1 MTAKKPEIVRDLQ
14 TRFGSI
20 YGLEEAQAVMA
31 VLARDAPT
39 AGPEVAA
46 FQQEF
51 AAYIGVKHALAV
63 TNGTAALEMALTA
76 LGIGP
81 GDEVITTPMTW
92 VATANAIVTRGATV
106 VFADVDPRT
115 LNLDPQ
121 AAAKK
126 ITPRTRAI
134 LPVHLYGQCA
144 DMDGFMTLADKHGPS
159 ASSGQALAIVE
170 DAAHV
175 PGGEYK
181 GRKAGRLGHIACFSF
196 HEQKNMSTLGEG
208 GMVTTDDDAL
218 AERVA
223 LYRSHCCRVFGGSLK
238 YLPIDETKV
247 ARDERFWWQE
257 FDDAGYNVRMTD
269 MQAAVG
275 RVQLRKLDGL
285 NARRIAN
292 ARYLSAR
299 LAGVKGVTPPYVA
312 PEVKHVFHLYLLLVD
327 EQAFGMG
334 KTELMRRLL
343 HEHGIKAGTHYIPV
357 NWTTAYRKRG
367 HGRGEC
373 PVAEAAFER
382 LVTLPIHP
390 RLTEDDLDYMADA
403 IAGLGR
409 SR

>member
-1 MTAKKPEIVRDLQ
+1 MTDKKPEVVRDLQ
-14 TRFGSI
+14 TRFGSV
-20 YGLEEAQAVMA
+20 YGLEEAQAIMS
-31 VLARDAPT
+31 VLGRDAPT

-46 FQQEF
+46 FQREF

-106 VFADVDPRT
+106 VLADVDPRT
-115 LNLDPQ
+115 LNLDPD

-126 ITPRTRAI
+126 ITPRTKAI

-144 DMDGFMTLADKHGPS
+144 DMDAFTALAHKHG
-159 ASSGQALAIVE
+159 LAIVE

-181 GRKAGRLGHIACFSF
+181 GRKAGSLGHIGCFSF

-223 LYRSHCCRVFGGSLK
+223 LYRSHCARDFGGSLK
-238 YLPIDETKV
+238 YLPIDETKHP
-247 ARDERFWWQE
+247 RDERFWWQE

-275 RVQLRKLDGL
+275 RVQLRKLDEL

-292 ARYLSAR
+292 AQHLTAR
-299 LAGVKGVTPPYVA
+299 LADIKGVTPPYVA
-312 PEVKHVFHLYLLLVD
+312 PDVKHVFHLYLVLID
-327 EQAFGMG
+327 PGTFGMG

-357 NWTTAYRKRG
+357 NWTMAYRKRG
-367 HGRGEC
+367 HREGEC

-382 LVTLPIHP
+382 LITLPIHP
-390 RLTEDDLDYMADA
+390 RLTEADQDYMADA
-403 IAGLGR
+403 IASLHH
-409 SR
+409 

>member
-1 MTAKKPEIVRDLQ
+1 MPDNKPEVVRDLQ

-20 YGLEEAQAVMA
+20 YGLEEAQAIMG
-31 VLARDAPT
+31 VLGRDAPT

-46 FQQEF
+46 FQREF

-106 VFADVDPRT
+106 VLADVDPRT
-115 LNLDPQ
+115 LNLDPD
-121 AAAKK
+121 AAANK
-126 ITPRTRAI
+126 ITPRTKAI
-134 LPVHLYGQCA
+134 IPVHLYGQCA
-144 DMDGFMTLADKHGPS
+144 DMDAFMALAHKHG
-159 ASSGQALAIVE
+159 LAIVE

-181 GRKAGRLGHIACFSF
+181 GRKAGALGHIGCFSF

-223 LYRSHCCRVFGGSLK
+223 LYRSHCARVFGGSLK
-238 YLPIDETKV
+238 YLPIDETKHP
-247 ARDERFWWQE
+247 RDERFWWQE

-275 RVQLRKLDGL
+275 RVQLRKLDEL

-292 ARYLSAR
+292 AQHLTAR
-299 LAGVKGVTPPYVA
+299 LADIKGVTPPYVA
-312 PEVKHVFHLYLLLVD
+312 PDVKHVFHLYLVLID
-327 EQAFGMG
+327 PGTFGMG

-343 HEHGIKAGTHYIPV
+343 HEHGIKAGTHYIPI

-367 HGRGEC
+367 HREGEC

-382 LVTLPIHP
+382 LITLPIHP
-390 RLTEDDLDYMADA
+390 RLTEADQDYMADA
-403 IAGLGR
+403 IASLHR
-409 SR
+409 

>member
-1 MTAKKPEIVRDLQ
+1 MAEKKPEIVRDLQ
-14 TRFGSI
+14 TRFGTA

-46 FQQEF
+46 FEREF
-51 AAYIGVKHALAV
+51 ADYVGVKHALAV

-76 LGIGP
+76 LGVGA
-81 GDEVITTPMTW
+81 GDEVITTPLTW
-92 VATANAIVTRGATV
+92 VATANAIVTRGATAI
-106 VFADVDPRT
+106 FADVDPRT
-115 LNLDPQ
+115 LNLDPV
-121 AAAKK
+121 AAAAR
-126 ITPRTRAI
+126 ITPRTKAI
-134 LPVHLYGQCA
+134 IPVHLYGQCA
-144 DMDGFMTLADKHGPS
+144 DMDAFMALADKHG
-159 ASSGQALAIVE
+159 LAIVE

-175 PGGEYK
+175 PGAEYK
-181 GRKAGRLGHIACFSF
+181 GRKAGGLGHIACFSF

-208 GMVTTDDDAL
+208 GMVTTNDDAL

-223 LYRSHCCRVFGGSLK
+223 LYRSHCARVFGGSLK

-247 ARDERFWWQE
+247 RRDERFWWQE

-275 RVQLRKLDGL
+275 RAQLRKLDAL

-292 ARYLSAR
+292 AHYLSAR
-299 LAGVKGVTPPYVA
+299 LERVPGVTTPHADPD
-312 PEVKHVFHLYLLLVD
+312 VKHVFHLYLLLVD
-327 EQAFGMG
+327 AERFGMG

-343 HEHGIKAGTHYIPV
+343 HEHGIKAGTHYIPL
-357 NWTTAYRKRG
+357 NWTTAYRRRG
-367 HGRGEC
+367 HRPGEC

-390 RLTEDDLDYMADA
+390 RLSEEDLDYMADA
-403 IAGLGR
+403 VGALAHPR
-409 SR
+409 

>member
-1 MTAKKPEIVRDLQ
+1 MTDRRPEIVRDLQ

-20 YGLEEAQAVMA
+20 YDLEEANAVID
-31 VLARDAPT
+31 VLSRDAPT

-46 FQQEF
+46 FQREF
-51 AAYIGVKHALAV
+51 ADYIGVKHALAV

-92 VATANAIVTRGATV
+92 VATANAIVTRAATAV
-106 VFADVDPRT
+106 LADVDPRT
-115 LNLDPQ
+115 LNLDPK

-126 ITPRTRAI
+126 ITPKTKAI

-144 DMDGFMTLADKHGPS
+144 DMDAFAALADKHGI
-159 ASSGQALAIVE
+159 AIVE

-181 GRKAGRLGHIACFSF
+181 GRKAGGLGHIGCFSF

-208 GMVTTDDDAL
+208 GMVTTNDDAL

-223 LYRSHCCRVFGGSLK
+223 LYRSHCARVFGGSLK
-238 YLPIDETKV
+238 YLPIDETKTP
-247 ARDERFWWQE
+247 RDGRFWWQE

-275 RVQLRKLDGL
+275 RIQLRKLDEL

-292 ARYLSAR
+292 ARYLTEH
-299 LAGVKGVTPPYVA
+299 LDGTPGLTPPYVS
-312 PEVKHVFHLYLLLVD
+312 PDVKHVFHLYLVLID
-327 EQAFGMG
+327 EREFGMG
-334 KTELMRRLL
+334 KTEVMRRLL
-343 HEHGIKAGTHYIPV
+343 HEHGIKAGTHYIPI
-357 NWTTAYRKRG
+357 NWTAAYRRRG
-367 HGRGEC
+367 HDRGEC

-382 LVTLPIHP
+382 LITLPIHP
-390 RLTEDDLDYMADA
+390 RLTEDDLDYMINA
-403 IAGLGR
+403 ITSLR
-409 SR
+409 H

>member
-1 MTAKKPEIVRDLQ
+1 MSEKKTEIVRDLQ

-20 YGLEEAQAVMA
+20 YGLEEAQAIMA
-31 VLARDAPT
+31 VLSRDAPT

-46 FQQEF
+46 FQREF
-51 AAYIGVKHALAV
+51 AAYVGTEHALAV

-106 VFADVDPRT
+106 IFADVEPRT
-115 LNLDPQ
+115 LNLDPE
-121 AAAKK
+121 AAATK
-126 ITPRTRAI
+126 ITPRTKAI

-144 DMDGFMTLADKHGPS
+144 EMDGFTALAEKHG
-159 ASSGQALAIVE
+159 LAIVE

-175 PGGEYK
+175 PGGEHQ
-181 GRKAGRLGHIACFSF
+181 GRKAGGLGRIACFSF

-208 GMVTTDDDAL
+208 GMVTTNHDAL

-223 LYRSHCCRVFGGSLK
+223 LYRSHCARVFGGSLK

-247 ARDERFWWQE
+247 PRDERFWWQE
-257 FDDAGYNVRMTD
+257 FDDAGFNVRMTD

-275 RVQLRKLDGL
+275 RVQLKKLDSL
-285 NARRIAN
+285 NERRIAN
-292 ARYLSAR
+292 ASYLSAR

-312 PEVKHVFHLYLLLVD
+312 PGVKHVYHLYLLLI
-327 EQAFGMG
+327 EEREFGMG

-343 HEHGIKAGTHYIPV
+343 HERGIKAGTHYIPI

-367 HGRGEC
+367 HGEGEC

-382 LVTLPIHP
+382 LITLPIHP
-390 RLTEDDLDYMADA
+390 RLTEDDLDYMASA
-403 IAGLGR
+403 IAGLGGG
-409 SR
+409 

>member
-1 MTAKKPEIVRDLQ
+1 MTNKKPEIVRDLQ

-20 YGLEEAQAVMA
+20 YGLEEAQAIMG
-31 VLARDAPT
+31 VLGRDAPT

-46 FQQEF
+46 FQREF

-76 LGIGP
+76 LGVGP

-106 VFADVDPRT
+106 VLADVDPRT
-115 LNLDPQ
+115 LNLDPD
-121 AAAKK
+121 AAARK
-126 ITPRTRAI
+126 ITPRTKAI

-144 DMDGFMTLADKHGPS
+144 DMDAFMTLAKKH
-159 ASSGQALAIVE
+159 ALAVVE

-181 GRKAGRLGHIACFSF
+181 GRKAGALGHIGCFSF

-223 LYRSHCCRVFGGSLK
+223 LYRSHCARVFGGSLK
-238 YLPIDETKV
+238 YLPIDETKHP
-247 ARDERFWWQE
+247 RDERFWWQE
-257 FDDAGYNVRMTD
+257 FDDAGFNVRMTD
-269 MQAAVG
+269 IQAAVG
-275 RVQLRKLDGL
+275 RVQLRKLDEL

-292 ARYLSAR
+292 ARYLTAR
-299 LAGVKGVTPPYVA
+299 LTGIKGITPPYVA
-312 PEVKHVFHLYLLLVD
+312 PDVKHVFHLYLVLVD
-327 EQAFGMG
+327 RDQFGMG

-343 HEHGIKAGTHYIPV
+343 HDHGIKAGTHYIPV

-367 HGRGEC
+367 HCEGEC
-373 PVAEAAFER
+373 AVAEAAFER
-382 LVTLPIHP
+382 LITLPIHP

-403 IAGLGR
+403 IAALH
-409 SR
+409 

>member
-1 MTAKKPEIVRDLQ
+1 MPDNKPEVVRDLQ

-20 YGLEEAQAVMA
+20 YGLEEAQAIMG
-31 VLARDAPT
+31 VLGRDAPT

-46 FQQEF
+46 FQREF

-106 VFADVDPRT
+106 VLADVDPRT
-115 LNLDPQ
+115 LNLDPD

-126 ITPRTRAI
+126 ITPRTKAI

-144 DMDGFMTLADKHGPS
+144 DMDAFTALAHKHG
-159 ASSGQALAIVE
+159 LAIVE

-181 GRKAGRLGHIACFSF
+181 GRKAGSLGHIGCFSF

-223 LYRSHCCRVFGGSLK
+223 LYRSHCARVFGGSLK
-238 YLPIDETKV
+238 YLPIDETKHP
-247 ARDERFWWQE
+247 RDERFWWQE

-275 RVQLRKLDGL
+275 RVQLRKLDEL

-292 ARYLSAR
+292 AQHLTAR
-299 LAGVKGVTPPYVA
+299 LADIKGVTPPYVA
-312 PEVKHVFHLYLLLVD
+312 PDVKHVFHLYLVLID
-327 EQAFGMG
+327 PGTFGMG

-343 HEHGIKAGTHYIPV
+343 HEHGIKAGTHYIPI

-367 HGRGEC
+367 HREGEC

-382 LVTLPIHP
+382 LITLPIHP
-390 RLTEDDLDYMADA
+390 RLTEADQDYMADA
-403 IAGLGR
+403 IASLHR
-409 SR
+409 

>member
-1 MTAKKPEIVRDLQ
+1 MTDKKPEVVRDLQ

-20 YGLEEAQAVMA
+20 YGLEEAQAIMG
-31 VLARDAPT
+31 VLGRDAPT

-46 FQQEF
+46 FQREF

-115 LNLDPQ
+115 LNLDPD
-121 AAAKK
+121 AAANK
-126 ITPRTRAI
+126 ITPRTKAI

-144 DMDGFMTLADKHGPS
+144 DVDAFTALARKHG
-159 ASSGQALAIVE
+159 LAIVE

-181 GRKAGRLGHIACFSF
+181 GRKAGSLGHIGCFSF

-223 LYRSHCCRVFGGSLK
+223 LYRSHCARVFGGSLK
-238 YLPIDETKV
+238 YLPIDETKHP
-247 ARDERFWWQE
+247 RDERFWWQE

-275 RVQLRKLDGL
+275 RVQLRKLDEL

-292 ARYLSAR
+292 AQHLTAR
-299 LAGVKGVTPPYVA
+299 LADIKGVTPPYVA
-312 PEVKHVFHLYLLLVD
+312 PDVKHVFHLYLVLID
-327 EQAFGMG
+327 PGTFGMG

-343 HEHGIKAGTHYIPV
+343 HEHGIKAGTHYIPI

-367 HGRGEC
+367 HREGEC

-382 LVTLPIHP
+382 LITLPIHP
-390 RLTEDDLDYMADA
+390 RLTEADQDYMADA
-403 IAGLGR
+403 IASLHR
-409 SR
+409 

>member
-1 MTAKKPEIVRDLQ
+1 MANHKPEVVRDLQ

-20 YGLEEAQAVMA
+20 YGLEEAQAIMG
-31 VLARDAPT
+31 VLGRDAPT

-46 FQQEF
+46 FQREF

-76 LGIGP
+76 LGVGP

-92 VATANAIVTRGATV
+92 IATANAIVTRGATV
-106 VFADVDPRT
+106 VLADVDPRT
-115 LNLDPQ
+115 LNLDPD

-126 ITPRTRAI
+126 ITPRTKAI
-134 LPVHLYGQCA
+134 VPVHLYGQCA
-144 DMDGFMTLADKHGPS
+144 DMDPFMALANKHGV
-159 ASSGQALAIVE
+159 AVVE

-181 GRKAGRLGHIACFSF
+181 GRKAGALGHIGCFSF

-223 LYRSHCCRVFGGSLK
+223 LYRSHCARVFGGSLK
-238 YLPIDETKV
+238 YLPIDETKHP
-247 ARDERFWWQE
+247 RDERFWWQE

-275 RVQLRKLDGL
+275 RVQLRKLDEL

-292 ARYLSAR
+292 AQHLTAR
-299 LAGVKGVTPPYVA
+299 LADIKGVTPPYVA
-312 PEVKHVFHLYLLLVD
+312 PDVKHVFHLYLVLVD
-327 EQAFGMG
+327 PGTFGMG

-343 HEHGIKAGTHYIPV
+343 HEHGIKAGTHYIPI

-367 HGRGEC
+367 HREGEC

-382 LVTLPIHP
+382 LITLPIHP
-390 RLTEDDLDYMADA
+390 RLTESDLDYMADA
-403 IAGLGR
+403 IASLHR
-409 SR
+409 